1 MMLNALAVKCGGL
14 SGRALRKLP
23 FLAHAMFA
31 PEAAADAPLPLDD
44 FLDALHRA
52 VQHEGEARAELDS
65 M

>member
-1 MMLNALAVKCGGL
+1 
-14 SGRALRKLP
+14 
-23 FLAHAMFA
+23 MFA
-31 PEAAADAPLPLDD
+31 PEAAADAPLPLDA